1 VEGGGVEDVEAGAL
15 PNENSPWLP
24 LPKPAPE
31 SLGPPPN
38 PDPNGNMALNQG
50 VSKSR
55 EKMNANAKGNC
66 SRRSSTIQSYTR
78 CDQKSGKKPWQREN
92 EAENIFFYS

>member
-1 VEGGGVEDVEAGAL
+1 VEDVEAGAL
-15 PNENSPWLP
+15 PNENAPWLP

-66 SRRSSTIQSYTR
+66 SRSNDEVLR
-78 CDQKSGKKPWQREN
+78 CDQKEREITMAERKPSGKY
-92 EAENIFFYS
+92 IFFK